1 MILCSN
7 PLGTLSPAI
16 HQYNAIHQYT
26 DLYYTTK
33 STHPRILQK
42 KKVFSLI
49 NFSMKRQTGGTKTL
63 EQFQVGSL
71 LYTPNNL
78 ARSRPILGRKN
89 PLIVSPTLKHG
100 QLRKTSLSFQNAQSM
115 NFNVLKRNYNHSSE
129 QKLSSPKRF

>member
-33 STHPRILQK
+33 STHPRFLQK
-42 KKVFSLI
+42 KKFFSLI

-78 ARSRPILGRKN
+78 ARSRPILGRNN
-89 PLIVSPTLKHG
+89 PLIVSPTLKLG
-100 QLRKTSLSFQNAQSM
+100 QLRTSLSFENAQSM
-115 NFNVLKRNYNHSSE
+115 TFNFLKCFLN
-129 QKLSSPKRF
+129 